1 VSDNL
6 TKRSGWLTFAGIAAL
21 VAGGYNAL
29 SGVAALADD
38 DTLAAQAGEV
48 LYGIDLTGWGW
59 FWLIVGVV
67 QLITGALILGR
78 NPWGLWFGVG
88 IAGLSALMTIFVIFI
103 FPLWAIAVLALDF
116 LVMYGLLTRSD
127 EFV

>member
-1 VSDNL
+1 MAVVVLCALHAWRIGRRSPVSDNL

-48 LYGIDLTGWGW
+48 LYGIDLTGW
-59 FWLIVGVV
+59 VGS
-67 QLITGALILGR
+67 G
-78 NPWGLWFGVG
+78 
-88 IAGLSALMTIFVIFI
+88 
-103 FPLWAIAVLALDF
+103 
-116 LVMYGLLTRSD
+116 
-127 EFV
+127 